1 MSRRRRANP
10 VLIGAFVLGALA
22 LGAFVVIVWGSG
34 RLFRH
39 TATFVSYFS
48 GSVNGLNLGAPVKFH
63 GVQIGTV
70 TQIRSG
76 LVQAATIRPEEFRV
90 PVWFDIDLQQL
101 SELGG
106 QPVELDRARVDELI
120 ARGLRAKLELES
132 FVTGVLYFSLEFLPD
147 APVVLV
153 HADRPEIFE
162 IPTVP
167 TTLEQASEVIAKFM
181 AEIERSDI
189 DTAVHSITAAVD
201 GVNQLVRSPEVSR
214 AVTAAREALES
225 IRRLSNTA
233 EPRVQLMMRNVEAT
247 GADAR
252 HSLRN
257 FDAALTDVQT
267 LIDREGPLNV
277 ELTRT
282 LVDLGEAAR
291 SIRDLASYL
300 ERNPNALLVGR
311 PRP

>member
-106 QPVELDRARVDELI
+106 QRVELDRARVDELI

-181 AEIERSDI
+181 TEIERSDI
-189 DTAVHSITAAVD
+189 DTAVQSITAAVD
-201 GVNQLVRSPEVSR
+201 GVNELVRSPEVSR

-233 EPRVQLMMRNVEAT
+233 EPRVQPMMRSVEAT

-252 HSLRN
+252 DSLRN
-257 FDAALTDVQT
+257 FDAALADVQT

-282 LVDLGEAAR
+282 LIDLGEAAR
-291 SIRDLASYL
+291 SVRDLASYL